1 MELDDLKTSWRALDE
16 RLARTDA
23 RIDRLAACV
32 AAGKVTSSLE
42 WLRRR
47 TRLFLLL
54 VSLLPLGFVHLI
66 RLSGKEPDTA
76 TSVCMGIF
84 VCAMLFRQVFLLVL
98 LERIHPERQ
107 SVSALCRAVL
117 HFRRCFLWGVVAGVV
132 LAMPLFVSLFSLLTD
147 LPESDY
153 MLWSF
158 LTGLTLGVAIG
169 LRVFFRMLREVNAL
183 HDALAS
189 DDE

>member
-98 LERIHPERQ
+98 LERIRPERQ

-132 LAMPLFVSLFSLLTD
+132 LAVPLFVSLFRLFTD

-153 MLWSF
+153 MPWSF
-158 LTGLTLGVAIG
+158 LVGLTLGVAIG